1 MWEEKK
7 VGAHGAR
14 WILFCF
20 LVLAIAA
27 CKSNDTEEEQPVVLR
42 EFPGVDER
50 LWPFF
55 RRFEDEAA
63 TRGITIDLVRAGITG
78 VIEEI
83 DRENVA
89 GSCNFSATS
98 PNHVM
103 VDLQFWNSVG
113 DLFREFI
120 VFHELG
126 HCSLFRDHR
135 EATDAQ
141 GFCLSIMR
149 SGTGDCQNNYRSF
162 TRDRHLDE
170 LYDPTFAR
178 DIFNN

>member
-1 MWEEKK
+1 MG
-7 VGAHGAR
+7 VYGVR
-14 WILFCF
+14 WALFCF
-20 LVLAIAA
+20 FIVFAVA
-27 CKSNDTEEEQPVVLR
+27 CQSSDEAEEEPVVIR
-42 EFPGVDER
+42 EFPGVDQR
-50 LWPFF
+50 LWPYFL
-55 RRFEDEAA
+55 RFENEAA
-63 TRGITIDLVRAGITG
+63 DRGITIDLVRAGITG

-89 GSCNFSATS
+89 GSCNFNAGS

-135 EATDAQ
+135 ETTDAQ
-141 GFCLSIMR
+141 GRCVSIMR
-149 SGTGDCQNNYRSF
+149 SGTGDCTNNYRSF
-162 TRDRHLDE
+162 TRVAHLDE
-170 LYDPTFAR
+170 LYDPTFR
-178 DIFNN
+178 GDIFTN